1 MKAKVGSF
9 CIYLISKSKLPCFF
23 FPGEGSLLF
32 WQNSQL
38 AANECVREAVAVL
51 VGVVGVQLLRDVVRA
66 DRLRV
71 GKRGLEDVNGGVGE
85 AELGDGVEVEALTTH
100 VKAAGGAVE
109 DVLLAELGLSSNRL
123 VYLGSSYHTV
133 VPGNES

>member
-1 MKAKVGSF
+1 M
-9 CIYLISKSKLPCFF
+9 
-23 FPGEGSLLF
+23 
-32 WQNSQL
+32 
-38 AANECVREAVAVL
+38 REAVAVL

-100 VKAAGGAVE
+100 VEAAGGAVE